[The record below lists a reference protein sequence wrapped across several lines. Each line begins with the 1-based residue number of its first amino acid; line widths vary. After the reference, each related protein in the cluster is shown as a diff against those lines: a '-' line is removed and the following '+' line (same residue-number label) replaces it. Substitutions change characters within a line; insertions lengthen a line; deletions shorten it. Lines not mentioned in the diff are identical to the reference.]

1 MTVISLARAGA
12 CLAALS
18 AALPPMAH
26 AIEPGPIVVKAAIAQ
41 TVAGADQAAATIAR
55 TPGGVDLVP
64 ASDFQNGHAV
74 DLHDMLAFSPGVFAQ
89 PRWGE
94 EVRLSIRGSGI
105 GRSFHLRGVTLLQDN
120 VPINTADGSG
130 DFQEIDPL
138 MLSHLEVYR
147 GANALRFGAS
157 SLGGAINAVTPSA
170 RTLGTPFE
178 ASIEG
183 GSFGT
188 WRGHAAGGYA
198 GDRADL
204 LIAVTGSGADGYRQ
218 QSEQF
223 KVRLNANY
231 GYKLSDSAETRFYIT
246 LNHLDQQV
254 PGTLTLADVQNNPR
268 SAPAVNRLNDYQRNI
283 RSLRAQNRTVV
294 DLGGNTAL
302 EFGGFANVKSL
313 LHPINQFI
321 DFQSVDWGGFARVTG
336 ESGPLAWTLGAQ
348 AQLGTVDARQYANIG
363 GHRGALRAKANLSA
377 NTIAAYGEAQLKLA
391 QGLTAIGGAQFTSGR
406 RKADDLLNPAR
417 SDARTYN
424 EWSPKLGLLYEPSD
438 VLQFYANVSRAAEV
452 PTFSELVQSTSQQ
465 FVPLDVQ
472 RSWTAEIGTRGR
484 SGPVSWDISLYRAW
498 VRGELLAFTVDP
510 NIPASTFNAG
520 RTLHQGVEAAL
531 DIRLREGL
539 TFRQVYNFSDFHFRD
554 DPQNGKNRL
563 PVVPKH
569 QYRAELQW
577 QVDRFSL
584 TPSVEW
590 IPQGAWADYRN
601 TIRVPAYAVAS
612 LGATAK
618 VDERV
623 TLFIDARNLFD
634 KRGVADISAPVAATG
649 ASAIYYPLDGRA
661 VYGGLRFRL
670 P

>member
-26 AIEPGPIVVKAAIAQ
+26 AIEPVPIVVKAADAQ
-41 TVAGADQAAATIAR
+41 AVATADQAAATIAR

-64 ASDFQNGHAV
+64 ASDFQNSHAV

-105 GRSFHLRGVTLLQDN
+105 GRSFHLRGVTLLQDG

-170 RTLGTPFE
+170 RALGTPFE
-178 ASIEG
+178 ASVEG

-204 LIAVTGSGADGYRQ
+204 LIAVTGSGTDGYRQ

-223 KVRLNANY
+223 KIRINANY

-254 PGTLTLADVQNNPR
+254 PGTLTMANVQNNPR
-268 SAPAVNRLNDYQRNI
+268 SAPAINRLNDFQRNI
-283 RSLRAQNRTVV
+283 RSVRAQNRTTV
-294 DLGGNTAL
+294 DLGSNTAL
-302 EFGGFANVKSL
+302 ELGGFVNVKSL
-313 LHPINQFI
+313 YHPIGQLI
-321 DFQSVDWGGFARVTG
+321 DFQSVDWGGYARMTG
-336 ESGPLAWTLGAQ
+336 QNGPLSWTLGTQ
-348 AQLGTVDARQYANIG
+348 AQIGIVDARQYVNVG
-363 GHRGALRAKANLSA
+363 GHRGALRAKADLGA
-377 NTIAAYGEAQLKLA
+377 NTLSAYGEARMKLA

-417 SDARTYN
+417 SDARTYQ
-424 EWSPKLGLLYEPSD
+424 EWSPKLGLLYESGET
-438 VLQFYANVSRAAEV
+438 LQFYANVSRAAEV
-452 PTFSELVQSTSQQ
+452 PTFSELVQGTVQQ

-484 SGPVSWDISLYRAW
+484 AGIVSWDVSAYRAW
-498 VRGELLAFTVDP
+498 VKGELLGFTYP
-510 NIPASTFNAG
+510 NIPASTFNAD

-531 DIRLREGL
+531 DIHMGQGL
-539 TFRQVYNFSDFHFRD
+539 TFRQVYNFSDFRFRD
-554 DPQNGKNRL
+554 DPQFGDNRL

-577 QVDRFSL
+577 KTGRFGL

-590 IPQGAWADYRN
+590 IPEGAWADYRN
-601 TIRVPAYAVAS
+601 SVRVPAYAVAN

-618 VDERV
+618 VDDRV
-623 TLFIDARNLFD
+623 TLFIDARNLLD
-634 KRGVADISAPVAATG
+634 KRGVADISAAVAATG